1 MQPELGSDVVR
12 MVTAAAAAGTDDLDL
27 DHGDSKLFEHM
38 LGPEPRTLFTQKAT
52 AKTLGLDVKKVK
64 RATIEIAAAVFFE
77 SWLDC
82 ISSVCNARSA
92 LHA

>member
-1 MQPELGSDVVR
+1 

-38 LGPEPRTLFTQKAT
+38 LGPEPRTLFTQRAT

-64 RATIEIAAAVFFE
+64 RATIEIAAAVFFRIVAG
-77 SWLDC
+77 LHLFC
-82 ISSVCNARSA
+82 LQCALSSSCVGSG
-92 LHA
+92 